1 MDADIRKDIKLIRES
16 QIRMEE
22 DVKHHI
28 QRTDLLEE
36 RLETVEKD
44 IKPIYVIHF
53 IKANHKFIAFIIS
66 SIGAS
71 IYFYFRAKGS

>member
-1 MDADIRKDIKLIRES
+1 MEEIKKDVKLIRES
-16 QIRMEE
+16 QIRMEQ

-44 IKPIYVIHF
+44 IKPLYIFHF
-53 IKANHKFIAFIIS
+53 FKVNLRFIVFLCS
-66 SIGAS
+66 SIGAA
-71 IYFYFRAKGS
+71 IYFYLRAKGL

>member
-1 MDADIRKDIKLIRES
+1 MEDIKKDVKLIRES
-16 QIRMEE
+16 QIRMEQ

-36 RLETVEKD
+36 RLEVVEED
-44 IKPIYVIHF
+44 IKPIYVVHF
-53 IKANHKFIAFIIS
+53 IKGNYKFITFIIT

-71 IYFYFRAKGS
+71 IYLYIRAKGL